1 MDEPPVNL
9 ESTWCKELK
18 AMAVWIWFGL
28 GIALCVAELIFP
40 TAFVELM
47 MGFSALIVALIALV
61 VPSVLVQALLWLVIS
76 VGLVWLSRRFIPKPR
91 SHRILQESV
100 EAKTLTAILP
110 GEKGRV
116 IYDGNSWQARC
127 EDAQL
132 EIAADERV
140 YVVRREGTTLVVLPE
155 RMVGS

>member
-1 MDEPPVNL
+1 
-9 ESTWCKELK
+9 
-18 AMAVWIWFGL
+18 MAVWIWFGL

-61 VPSVLVQALLWLVIS
+61 VPSFLVQALLWLVIS
-76 VGLVWLSRRFIPKPR
+76 IVLVWLSRRFLPQPR

-132 EIAADERV
+132 EIAANERV

-155 RMVGS
+155 RMIGS

>member
-1 MDEPPVNL
+1 
-9 ESTWCKELK
+9 
-18 AMAVWIWFGL
+18 MAVWIWFGL

-61 VPSVLVQALLWLVIS
+61 VPGNYLVQALLWLVIS
-76 VGLVWLSRRFIPKPR
+76 VVLVWLSRRFIPKPR